1 MVNNDSGAVFDDLG
15 NDTDEDPLL
24 NFAHLSMITI
34 SK

>member
-1 MVNNDSGAVFDDLG
+1 VFDDLG

-34 SK
+34 SKWNV